1 MIEYLKSVIGK
12 QLEEQEAETM
22 KQSEVDD
29 STLLEYASLFQ
40 ELDDLTL
47 HGDGTAPAAVEVI
60 ETTEREPINIPL
72 ESYDPDIEIQTIEMD
87 VTDGRVINIPSDAT
101 VTESTN
107 LTEEEQDQ
115 KDIEEIEEQYV
126 GMKTYMDF
134 FNEAAAEVCRLPR
147 ESDSRYAARIDAY
160 IAESWREYNEQLYQ
174 ESLFGHG
181 KIQVND
187 LSVPDKIHM
196 NFGKGE
202 DGGKEY
208 TATLPIKWQ
217 IDKKGCITK
226 NQLDA
231 VQVWAKFGKMSL
243 NKMTDTVLTKVC
255 EKYKEDTK
263 KKKWDILTPVVVCVP
278 IEPTDEYNIV
288 IGFETDFSKET
299 EYFEFSVPV
308 KSIKVDKKNENVP
321 ENVSGKIQ
329 KYASGDAEK
338 NMVRKRDYK
347 LEMMEG
353 KVNEEEDVVTEST
366 SYIPKRHSRFY
377 QEAIDFGGGA
387 AAGAAD
393 ATAAPPAVDATGG
406 DANAAPATPDAT
418 GGTDPNANGMDP
430 NANPADPNAA
440 ATDPDANAAPEQPAP
455 DAEPANVND
464 VSDQIADKVAQ
475 KTEDQVNSEETPT
488 DDTSDVDAT
497 AGNTEETPTEETPD
511 AENIGD
517 VDSEIDSL
525 GSESGDETPADDTTV
540 TEETPEDLDDLTMD
554 QLIAQGSE
562 KLKSM
567 TIGQLKE
574 FINSPDGTTPE
585 EVKEE
590 NPIEPV
596 DEANEDTTTESV
608 NIELLDEKV
617 MMENFFT
624 DASNI
629 RERITAAIEDV
640 VPGLKKIQKN
650 CLDGN
655 WDRFELKK
663 FWRDVPDKSGVEL
676 ESGRTGTQ
684 FCSQIS
690 DLRHFLNVTK
700 KKRAKDAFTVEQL
713 SKLNDFNIKLDQFS
727 HLCDKACKSFRV
739 KYDISMKD
747 VAEDA
752 AKTLEMC
759 NDVKD
764 MVTSEE
770 FSECYYQE
778 ALFVT
783 RKNVSNYVL
792 DHVASSLGILNNTEM
807 PFQQL
812 VVAFKKEAKRTNKI
826 LNKASKMKCYSDE
839 EKNEIKKLN
848 VRLMELASY
857 IRMNNLNDAYTNRV
871 KRAIKGYV
879 AQSRIVTNIME
890 KHADP
895 KKLKKQKLKRQ
906 KIQESVVE
914 TDVVQE
920 AMGCSAS
927 LTNIKNQIMNSVP
940 DEFEV
945 GGGGYTPTVKLTSK
959 IVPSVAVTIKEN
971 GRNIDLVPE
980 VNNVPDFVNVRRG
993 IAINGAAQTIIQFAR
1008 DLVNKFKTT
1017 NKVQECGDT
1026 ACGSGT
1032 VASIPSAPSTVK
1044 EEDTPSMN
1052 DTSVTTADT
1061 TTGTDVSTSGTAD
1074 FDSLNSAASDAPS
1087 GTSND
1092 TAMSSTEPMTSTG
1105 EDAPPTSVNEEAE
1118 LERQFNEFMNSY

>member
-101 VTESTN
+101 VTESTT

-134 FNEAAAEVCRLPR
+134 FNEAAAEICRLPR
-147 ESDSRYAARIDAY
+147 ESNERYAARIDAY

-181 KIQVND
+181 KIPVND

-196 NFGKGE
+196 NFGSSE

-208 TATLPIKWQ
+208 SATIPIKWQ
-217 IDKKGCITK
+217 IDKKGCVTK
-226 NQLDA
+226 KQIDA
-231 VQVWAKFGKMSL
+231 VQVWAKFGKKSL
-243 NKMTDTVLTKVC
+243 AKLTDTVFTKVC
-255 EKYKEDTK
+255 EKYKEDTN
-263 KKKWDILTPVVVCVP
+263 KKKWDVLTPVVVCVP
-278 IEPTDEYNIV
+278 VDPTDEYNIV
-288 IGFETDFSKET
+288 VGFETDFSKET
-299 EYFEFSVPV
+299 EYFEFAVPV
-308 KSIKVDKKNENVP
+308 KSINVDKKKESNDI
-321 ENVSGKIQ
+321 SGKVQ
-329 KYASGDAEK
+329 KFSTANAEK
-338 NMVRKRDYK
+338 DMVRKRDYK

-353 KVNEEEDVVTEST
+353 KVREEEDVVTEYET
-366 SYIPKRHSRFY
+366 YIPKRHSRFY

-387 AAGAAD
+387 TAPAAD
-393 ATAAPPAVDATGG
+393 ANATPPAVDA
-406 DANAAPATPDAT
+406 NATAGTDAT
-418 GGTDPNANGMDP
+418 ASTDPNAATNIDAGSNTDP

-440 ATDPDANAAPEQPAP
+440 ATDPNATAAPEQPAP

-464 VSDQIADKVAQ
+464 VSDQIADKVSQ
-475 KTEDQVNSEETPT
+475 TTEDQANNETTPADDTTDVDAAAADMETTPEEPT
-488 DDTSDVDAT
+488 DDTTASD
-497 AGNTEETPTEETPD
+497 TE
-511 AENIGD
+511 NLGD

-540 TEETPEDLDDLTMD
+540 TDEIPDDLDDLTID

-567 TIGQLKE
+567 SIGQLKE

-585 EVKEE
+585 EIKEE
-590 NPIEPV
+590 NPV
-596 DEANEDTTTESV
+596 DTDETEDTTTESA

-640 VPGLKKIQKN
+640 VPGLKKIQQN
-650 CLDGN
+650 CSEGN
-655 WDRFELKK
+655 WDRFKLKK
-663 FWRDVPDKSGVEL
+663 FWRDVADNSGSEL
-676 ESGRTGTQ
+676 ESGRTGNQ

-700 KKRAKDAFTVEQL
+700 KKRVKEAFTTEQL
-713 SKLNDFNIKLDQFS
+713 SKLNDFNVRLDQFS
-727 HLCDKACKSFRV
+727 HLCDKATKSFKI

-747 VAEDA
+747 IADDAE
-752 AKTLEMC
+752 KTLDMC

-764 MVTSEE
+764 MITSEE

-783 RKNVSNYVL
+783 RKNVSNYVI
-792 DHVASSLGILNNTEM
+792 DHVTSSLGILNNTEM
-807 PFQQL
+807 PFQKL

-826 LNKASKMKCYSDE
+826 LNKASRMKCYSEE

-848 VRLMELASY
+848 VKLMELASY

-871 KRAIKGYV
+871 KRAIKEYV
-879 AQSRIVTNIME
+879 AQCKIVSNIME

-895 KKLKKQKLKRQ
+895 KKLKRQ
-906 KIQESVVE
+906 NIQESTIE
-914 TDVVQE
+914 TTDVVQE
-920 AMGCSAS
+920 GMGCSAS

-959 IVPSVAVTIKEN
+959 IVPTVAVTIKEN

-980 VNNVPDFVNVRRG
+980 VNNVPDFMNVRKG

-1017 NKVQECGDT
+1017 NKVQECGDAT
-1026 ACGSGT
+1026 CGSGT
-1032 VASIPSAPSTVK
+1032 ITPIPTGVK
-1044 EEDTPSMN
+1044 EEDAPTL
-1052 DTSVTTADT
+1052 DTNTTSITADT
-1061 TTGTDVSTSGTAD
+1061 TTGTDVSSSGTANY
-1074 FDSLNSAASDAPS
+1074 DSISSATSTAPS

-1092 TAMSSTEPMTSTG
+1092 TAMSSPEPMTSTG
-1105 EDAPPTSVNEEAE
+1105 ADAPPTSVNEEAE